1 MDCCNSLCRAVW
13 VSDNDIGAE
22 GVRHLMDGLAAAGLS
37 QLTSL
42 NLACKSGFLLS
53 WVGQGAALWV
63 PRMEVLLC
71 GVRMCDWL
79 RCSGKFVIY
88 SFVFLWYAAGVTD
101 NGINADLFWS
111 QLIEAVASMVMF
123 WF

>member
-1 MDCCNSLCRAVW
+1 MLGGGSCSCHSLCRAVW
-13 VSDNDIGAE
+13 VSDNRIGDN
-22 GVRHLMDGLAAAGLS
+22 GVRHLMDGFAAAGLS

-79 RCSGKFVIY
+79 RCSGKFCHLLFCY
-88 SFVFLWYAAGVTD
+88 FLVRCWGYRQS
-101 NGINADLFWS
+101 N
-111 QLIEAVASMVMF
+111 QC
-123 WF
+123 